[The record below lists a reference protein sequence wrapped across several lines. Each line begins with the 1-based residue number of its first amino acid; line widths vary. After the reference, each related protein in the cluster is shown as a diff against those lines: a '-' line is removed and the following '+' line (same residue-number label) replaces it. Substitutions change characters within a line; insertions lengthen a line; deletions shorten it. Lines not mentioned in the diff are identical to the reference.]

1 MEDKLSRARGRPS
14 GSARCGEVGC
24 SARAAAGRAP
34 WIVLAAASLALS
46 CAGLLPGQEEART
59 LPPPPP
65 SVKEA
70 PGTSLTRRPGGI
82 VAIVGGDDVIT
93 QAELD
98 RRVEQ
103 NRAVLSGTQPTRA
116 VERELVRLRFITLDN
131 MINDR
136 MILQLVKKEEEKE
149 GMSFVT
155 EADVDAYVTRR
166 VDELREKGSGI
177 TSAEDFYRMVRE
189 ANGQDRLQF
198 RRHIKDQMAIS
209 GYFRRKV
216 IRTMDGAVSPE
227 ESKMY
232 YKTHLDEFTQP
243 VEISFRQIMIPKA
256 RDNAILRVEAVEKGL
271 KEGLS
276 FEELAKAFSEEAL
289 LGSPESAGRLW
300 KKSFEDLKAWL
311 DPIPSVLRSL
321 KKGQISQRVETA
333 LDVRY
338 FEVVDV
344 VEGKPKPFSE
354 AQEEIEDKIKERRNR
369 SEIEG
374 FIKRLRQKIPVEI
387 YLTNPEEVAPPAAG
401 KVSEKKEEPKAEPK
415 AKEEAQPKAKPR
427 QVDEIKPQ
435 PKQ

>member
-1 MEDKLSRARGRPS
+1 MEDKQSRARGRPS
-14 GSARCGEVGC
+14 GGARCGEVGC

-34 WIVLAAASLALS
+34 WILFSGISFALS
-46 CAGLLPGQEEART
+46 CAGLLPGQEEARS
-59 LPPPPP
+59 LPPSPP

-116 VERELVRLRFITLDN
+116 VERELVRLRLITLDN

-136 MILQLVKKEEEKE
+136 LILQLVRNEEEKE
-149 GMSFVT
+149 GRPLVT
-155 EADVDAYVTRR
+155 EADVDAYVSRR
-166 VDELREKGSGI
+166 VDDLREKGSGI
-177 TSAEDFYRMVRE
+177 TSADEFYRMVRE
-189 ANGQDRLQF
+189 ADGRDRRQF
-198 RRHIKDQMAIS
+198 RSHIKDQMAIS
-209 GYFRRKV
+209 AYFRRKV

-243 VEISFRQIMIPKA
+243 VEISFRQIVISSA
-256 RDNAILRVEAVEKGL
+256 SDNAILRVEAVEKGL
-271 KEGLS
+271 KQGLS

-300 KKSFEDLKAWL
+300 KKSFEDLKAWHE
-311 DPIPSVLRSL
+311 PIPSVLRSL
-321 KKGQISQRVETA
+321 KKGKISQRVETA

-401 KVSEKKEEPKAEPK
+401 KASEKKEEPKAM
-415 AKEEAQPKAKPR
+415 EESQPKAQPR
-427 QVDEIKPQ
+427 TKDETQ
-435 PKQ
+435 P